1 MFVIHC
7 DLNFRYGRA
16 AEMYTKVLQLRPRDW
31 RAQLNRGVSL
41 LGAGDYEES
50 KKAFK
55 EAFKMT
61 NRLDIHDAI
70 KHLKQN
76 QKKNPKGLTSV
87 MASAEQSATG
97 RHSSINGSYMEK
109 LLIPTSMTILDLLRA
124 HCLPIVTQHV
134 VKCQIY
140 PALTCCFHLS
150 FLQRIVVLRVLRRAA
165 TSHGFSIEGH

>member
-1 MFVIHC
+1 MTCPIILICLKFPVWSRQLLCNSDCLDYTLTGWHLSCAGITVFVNHC
-7 DLNFRYGRA
+7 DFNFRYGRA

-97 RHSSINGSYMEK
+97 RQSNINGMYTGEPANILC
-109 LLIPTSMTILDLLRA
+109 LLCA
-124 HCLPIVTQHV
+124 HCLTIVAEYV
-134 VKCQIY
+134 VKY
-140 PALTCCFHLS
+140 
-150 FLQRIVVLRVLRRAA
+150 R
-165 TSHGFSIEGH
+165 E